1 MKQILVLGAG
11 QSAPFLI
18 ARLLELAV
26 QYDWHVTVADL
37 DPALGAQRVAGHE
50 RGESIA
56 FDVNDSDQ
64 RDRAIAAADVVINML
79 SPRFLDLVA
88 WSCLSQGT
96 PLLAVS
102 YRTRAI
108 RDMHEDAQRKG
119 LLILTEL
126 GLDPGIDHM
135 SAMELIERLR
145 VEGGTIRAFRSYGS
159 GIPAPEA
166 AADNPMRYVVTWN
179 PQNVVMSA
187 ENGAQY
193 MEHDR
198 IKCVPWHHVFHH
210 TWHVDVDR
218 VGRLEA
224 YPNRDSLSYM
234 QSFGL
239 EHVHTMIR
247 GTLRWPG
254 WSETW
259 ARIVELGLPNEHLR
273 IPRLRERSYREVL
286 EMFLPLNLD
295 EARDGVDLERRVA
308 RFLNISPTGRIL
320 DNLRWLG
327 LFSGDTITDRGET
340 AASMLTDLIGRKM
353 NLSAG
358 ERDMVILLHQL
369 EVEYPDRPAEH
380 VTSTMVHF
388 GDPGGFTAMAKSV
401 GLPVVIATKLL
412 LTGAIDLAGAHLPVH
427 PSVYTPSL
435 RELAAEGL
443 AFVERREVLVDDPKR
458 RTASSSSRDP
468 RP

>member
-1 MKQILVLGAG
+1 MKHILVLGAG

-18 ARLLELAV
+18 ARLLELSPRF
-26 QYDWHVTVADL
+26 DWRVTVADL
-37 DPALGAQRVAGHE
+37 DPAVAERRVAGHD
-50 RGESIA
+50 RGQAIA
-56 FDVNDSDQ
+56 FDVNDGDQ
-64 RDRAIAAADVVINML
+64 RNRAIASADVVINML
-79 SPRFLDLVA
+79 SPRLLDLVA
-88 WSCLSQGT
+88 WSCLSHGK

-108 RDMHEDAQRKG
+108 REMHDDAARKG
-119 LLILTEL
+119 VLILTEL

-135 SAMELIERLR
+135 SAMELIARLR
-145 VEGGTIRAFRSYGS
+145 EEGGRIRAFRSYGS

-166 AADNPMRYVVTWN
+166 AADNPLRYVVTWN
-179 PQNVVMSA
+179 PRNVVMSA

-193 MEHDR
+193 MERGR
-198 IKCVPWHHVFHH
+198 IKCVPWQHVFHH
-210 TWHVDVDR
+210 TWHVDVEG

-239 EHVHTMIR
+239 DDAQTMIR

-273 IPRLRERSYREVL
+273 IPGMGERSYREVL

-295 EARDGVDLERRVA
+295 QARDGADLERRVA
-308 RFLNISPTGRIL
+308 GFLDISPTGHIL

-327 LFSGDTITDRGET
+327 LFSDERVLDRGET
-340 AASMLTDLIGRKM
+340 AASMLTDLIARKM
-353 NLSAG
+353 RLRDD
-358 ERDMVILLHQL
+358 ERDMVILMHEL
-369 EVEYPDRPAEH
+369 EVDYPGREAER
-380 VTSTMVHF
+380 VTSTLVNY

-401 GLPVVIATKLL
+401 GLPVVVATKLL
-412 LTGAIDLAGAHLPVH
+412 LTGAIDLVGAHLPLH

-435 RELAAEGL
+435 RELADEGL
-443 AFVERREVLVDDPKR
+443 CFVERRAPL
-458 RTASSSSRDP
+458 SSISSATRG
-468 RP
+468 